1 MLKLSQDQTAIVCSQ
16 IGVPAQ
22 VLASAGSGKTRVL
35 TERIRY
41 ILESTKKDGVIAV
54 TFTNKAADEIKIRLA
69 DVQDLDK
76 RCWLA
81 TIHSVAQWILE
92 QYSHTIG
99 LPSELHIY
107 DRDQDRKAV
116 FLQSLRDENIDI
128 DDFLNVKDAR
138 EKRQRERIIQDLLE
152 AFSNIKR
159 NLLSDEEIRT
169 NYGDDENFKK
179 HYNAYQKALLE
190 AQAIDYDDILVLA
203 RQILIKQT
211 WCGDVYRA
219 KYQHIL
225 VDEAQDLNR
234 AQYEFIKALCG
245 DSIKSI
251 MMVGDPNQMIYGFTG
266 SSEKFLTN
274 MFVNDFKPILYRLTE
289 NYRST
294 KAVIRVANKLK
305 PGAHS
310 EEKLILPG
318 ICEITT
324 HENEEA
330 EASWICNKIQKYIGT
345 TSDEIEGTIGLEN
358 FVVIA
363 RNRFVFS
370 ILEAELKE
378 RQIAFAFKMGDRTAE
393 PTTKI
398 GKVLDYAIRY
408 KLNPKDWVDGKKL
421 CDAIGVKYPDN
432 WAGPN
437 QLLEFAELQTD
448 DIISKLLFSINELDT
463 YEPKIPKLCES
474 MKQALA
480 ESTLNIHE
488 EEREQSIREIDNF
501 RLLWTNFK
509 RKGLGNSLTAFKNA
523 LSLGQ
528 LTEEAT
534 NDGLTLSTVHT
545 MKGLEKDIVFLIGMC
560 EGVFPDYRAITKK
573 QIAEERNNAYVAVTR
588 TQRWLFIS
596 YPQIRKMPWGD
607 YRVQTQSRFLGEI
620 QS

>member
-1 MLKLSQDQTAIVCSQ
+1 
-16 IGVPAQ
+16 
-22 VLASAGSGKTRVL
+22 
-35 TERIRY
+35 
-41 ILESTKKDGVIAV
+41 
-54 TFTNKAADEIKIRLA
+54 
-69 DVQDLDK
+69 
-76 RCWLA
+76 
-81 TIHSVAQWILE
+81 
-92 QYSHTIG
+92 
-99 LPSELHIY
+99 
-107 DRDQDRKAV
+107 
-116 FLQSLRDENIDI
+116 
-128 DDFLNVKDAR
+128 
-138 EKRQRERIIQDLLE
+138 
-152 AFSNIKR
+152 
-159 NLLSDEEIRT
+159 
-169 NYGDDENFKK
+169 
-179 HYNAYQKALLE
+179 
-190 AQAIDYDDILVLA
+190 
-203 RQILIKQT
+203 
-211 WCGDVYRA
+211 
-219 KYQHIL
+219 
-225 VDEAQDLNR
+225 
-234 AQYEFIKALCG
+234 
-245 DSIKSI
+245 
-251 MMVGDPNQMIYGFTG
+251 MVGDPNQMIYGFNG

-274 MFVNDFKPILYRLTE
+274 LFVNDFKPILYRLTE

-330 EASWICNKIQKYIGT
+330 EASWICDKIQKYIGT

-393 PTTKI
+393 PITKI

-437 QLLEFAELQTD
+437 QLLKFAELQTD
-448 DIISKLLFSINELDT
+448 DIISKLLFLINELDT

-528 LTEEAT
+528 LTEEAI
-534 NDGLTLSTVHT
+534 NNGLTLSTVHT